1 MGGYVNRT
9 KIAQLY
15 THAETLGGQ
24 TVTVAGWVKSV
35 RDMKNFGFVTLNDGS
50 CFRDLQVVM
59 NREALDNYDEIAHQN
74 VSAALICTGTVKL
87 TPDAPQPFEL
97 SATSIEVEGVSAP
110 DYPLQ
115 KKRAT
120 VEFLRTQQHLRS
132 RTNLFRAVFRVRS
145 VEVTGSAYYTADEIR
160 AACGVAQGDNLLTLS
175 RARIA
180 GNIMAEL
187 PYVSTVQVTRRLPDT
202 LELTVTEYDV
212 TYAAQGAD
220 GASYLITADGKITE
234 KIDETA
240 ARGHI
245 AVTGLQLAD
254 PVVGQQLTVA
264 GDDDVAAQGQHD
276 ALCALLQALEEA
288 GLTKKAASVAV
299 PSSYELSFW
308 YGDQY
313 EVKLGNSENLPYKLA
328 YLEKVLESLADY
340 QTGTID
346 LSFSEGSE
354 ARFTPKQ

>member
-1 MGGYVNRT
+1 MQASYYSKLKGNVVGLNVGEPGQILRRGGLTR
-9 KIAQLY
+9 
-15 THAETLGGQ
+15 GG
-24 TVTVAGWVKSV
+24 T
-35 RDMKNFGFVTLNDGS
+35 
-50 CFRDLQVVM
+50 
-59 NREALDNYDEIAHQN
+59 AL
-74 VSAALICTGTVKL
+74 V
-87 TPDAPQPFEL
+87 L
-97 SATSIEVEGVSAP
+97 SARGEELNLVGRHVERHAGCAV
-110 DYPLQ
+110 
-115 KKRAT
+115 
-120 VEFLRTQQHLRS
+120 RTL
-132 RTNLFRAVFRVRS
+132 
-145 VEVTGSAYYTADEIR
+145 I
-160 AACGVAQGDNLLTLS
+160 
-175 RARIA
+175 
-180 GNIMAEL
+180 
-187 PYVSTVQVTRRLPDT
+187 
-202 LELTVTEYDV
+202 
-212 TYAAQGAD
+212 GA
-220 GASYLITADGKITE
+220 
-234 KIDETA
+234 
-240 ARGHI
+240 
-245 AVTGLQLAD
+245 GLQLAD

>member
-1 MGGYVNRT
+1 MEHEKNEPRRRPPERNSRA
-9 KIAQLY
+9 AQ
-15 THAETLGGQ
+15 AAQ
-24 TVTVAGWVKSV
+24 QR
-35 RDMKNFGFVTLNDGS
+35 RDQ
-50 CFRDLQVVM
+50 R
-59 NREALDNYDEIAHQN
+59 REQAH
-74 VSAALICTGTVKL
+74 LE
-87 TPDAPQPFEL
+87 EL
-97 SATSIEVEGVSAP
+97 R
-110 DYPLQ
+110 Q
-115 KKRAT
+115 KQRKRARH
-120 VEFLRTQQHLRS
+120 RTRRRINPGVWKRILIMAAVVAAVVLS
-132 RTNLFRAVFRVRS
+132 MVLFFRVRS
-145 VEVTGSAYYTADEIR
+145 VEVTGSAYYPADEIR

>member
-1 MGGYVNRT
+1 MEHEKNEPRRRPPERNSRA
-9 KIAQLY
+9 AQ
-15 THAETLGGQ
+15 AAQ
-24 TVTVAGWVKSV
+24 QR
-35 RDMKNFGFVTLNDGS
+35 RDQ
-50 CFRDLQVVM
+50 R
-59 NREALDNYDEIAHQN
+59 REQAH
-74 VSAALICTGTVKL
+74 LE
-87 TPDAPQPFEL
+87 EL
-97 SATSIEVEGVSAP
+97 R
-110 DYPLQ
+110 Q
-115 KKRAT
+115 KQRKRARH
-120 VEFLRTQQHLRS
+120 RTRRRINPGVWKRILIMAAVVAAVVLS
-132 RTNLFRAVFRVRS
+132 MVLFFRVRS

-276 ALCALLQALEEA
+276 ALCALLQAREEA
-288 GLTKKAASVAV
+288 GLTKRPHPSPCRAPMSSRSGTAISTRSSWEIPRISPISWPILKRCSKASRITRPARSIC
-299 PSSYELSFW
+299 PSAREARPDSPRS
-308 YGDQY
+308 
-313 EVKLGNSENLPYKLA
+313 SENDTENVNYFLKS
-328 YLEKVLESLADY
+328 EKVY
-340 QTGTID
+340 
-346 LSFSEGSE
+346 
-354 ARFTPKQ
+354 

>member
-1 MGGYVNRT
+1 MAAV
-9 KIAQLY
+9 
-15 THAETLGGQ
+15 
-24 TVTVAGWVKSV
+24 VAA
-35 RDMKNFGFVTLNDGS
+35 
-50 CFRDLQVVM
+50 VV
-59 NREALDNYDEIAHQN
+59 
-74 VSAALICTGTVKL
+74 
-87 TPDAPQPFEL
+87 L
-97 SATSIEVEGVSAP
+97 SMV
-110 DYPLQ
+110 
-115 KKRAT
+115 
-120 VEFLRTQQHLRS
+120 
-132 RTNLFRAVFRVRS
+132 LFFRVRS

-245 AVTGLQLAD
+245 AVTGLQL
-254 PVVGQQLTVA
+254 
-264 GDDDVAAQGQHD
+264 
-276 ALCALLQALEEA
+276 QALEEA

>member
-1 MGGYVNRT
+1 MEHEKNEPRRRPPERNSRA
-9 KIAQLY
+9 AQAAQQRRDQRREQAHLEERRRINPGVWKRILIM
-15 THAETLGGQ
+15 AA
-24 TVTVAGWVKSV
+24 VVAA
-35 RDMKNFGFVTLNDGS
+35 
-50 CFRDLQVVM
+50 VV
-59 NREALDNYDEIAHQN
+59 
-74 VSAALICTGTVKL
+74 
-87 TPDAPQPFEL
+87 L
-97 SATSIEVEGVSAP
+97 SMV
-110 DYPLQ
+110 
-115 KKRAT
+115 
-120 VEFLRTQQHLRS
+120 
-132 RTNLFRAVFRVRS
+132 LFFRVRS

>member
-1 MGGYVNRT
+1 MEHEKNEPRRRPPERNSRA
-9 KIAQLY
+9 AQ
-15 THAETLGGQ
+15 AAQ
-24 TVTVAGWVKSV
+24 QR
-35 RDMKNFGFVTLNDGS
+35 RDQ
-50 CFRDLQVVM
+50 R
-59 NREALDNYDEIAHQN
+59 REQAH
-74 VSAALICTGTVKL
+74 LE
-87 TPDAPQPFEL
+87 EL
-97 SATSIEVEGVSAP
+97 R
-110 DYPLQ
+110 Q
-115 KKRAT
+115 KQRKRARH
-120 VEFLRTQQHLRS
+120 RTRRRINPGVWKRILIMAAVVAAVVLS
-132 RTNLFRAVFRVRS
+132 MVLFFRVRS

-202 LELTVTEYDV
+202 LELTVTEYDI

-245 AVTGLQLAD
+245 AVTG
-254 PVVGQQLTVA
+254 QQLKVA

>member
-1 MGGYVNRT
+1 MAAV
-9 KIAQLY
+9 
-15 THAETLGGQ
+15 
-24 TVTVAGWVKSV
+24 VAA
-35 RDMKNFGFVTLNDGS
+35 
-50 CFRDLQVVM
+50 VV
-59 NREALDNYDEIAHQN
+59 
-74 VSAALICTGTVKL
+74 
-87 TPDAPQPFEL
+87 L
-97 SATSIEVEGVSAP
+97 SMV
-110 DYPLQ
+110 
-115 KKRAT
+115 
-120 VEFLRTQQHLRS
+120 
-132 RTNLFRAVFRVRS
+132 LFFRVRS

-264 GDDDVAAQGQHD
+264 GDDDVAAQGQHIAHTGLRQLVQD
-276 ALCALLQALEEA
+276 AGGTGLGGGGRGPADRGVCPGTVSGRGGRLFVGGALYRRLLPHGAA
-288 GLTKKAASVAV
+288 KGLYRVR
-299 PSSYELSFW
+299 PGLLW
-308 YGDQY
+308 G
-313 EVKLGNSENLPYKLA
+313 GNSGNFGRPWHR
-328 YLEKVLESLADY
+328 
-340 QTGTID
+340 GPIP
-346 LSFSEGSE
+346 G
-354 ARFTPKQ
+354 

>member
-1 MGGYVNRT
+1 MATRRSNKRKQRDRGRFGALY
-9 KIAQLY
+9 KIFSLIII
-15 THAETLGGQ
+15 L
-24 TVTVAGWVKSV
+24 VVVAAG
-35 RDMKNFGFVTLNDGS
+35 
-50 CFRDLQVVM
+50 CVV
-59 NREALDNYDEIAHQN
+59 
-74 VSAALICTGTVKL
+74 
-87 TPDAPQPFEL
+87 F
-97 SATSIEVEGVSAP
+97 
-110 DYPLQ
+110 
-115 KKRAT
+115 
-120 VEFLRTQQHLRS
+120 
-132 RTNLFRAVFRVRS
+132 FRVETITVDGEERYTAA
-145 VEVTGSAYYTADEIR
+145 EVT
-160 AACGVAQGDNLLTLS
+160 AASGVEQGDNLFLLD
-175 RARIA
+175 RLGIARR
-180 GNIMAEL
+180 IMAEL

>member
-1 MGGYVNRT
+1 MEHEKNEPRRRPPERNSRA
-9 KIAQLY
+9 AQ
-15 THAETLGGQ
+15 AAQ
-24 TVTVAGWVKSV
+24 QR
-35 RDMKNFGFVTLNDGS
+35 RDQ
-50 CFRDLQVVM
+50 R
-59 NREALDNYDEIAHQN
+59 REQAH
-74 VSAALICTGTVKL
+74 LE
-87 TPDAPQPFEL
+87 EL
-97 SATSIEVEGVSAP
+97 R
-110 DYPLQ
+110 Q
-115 KKRAT
+115 KQRKRARH
-120 VEFLRTQQHLRS
+120 RTRRRINPGVWKRILIMAAVVAAVVLS
-132 RTNLFRAVFRVRS
+132 MVLFFRVRS

-220 GASYLITADGKITE
+220 GKITE

-254 PVVGQQLTVA
+254 PAVGQQLKVA

>member
-1 MGGYVNRT
+1 MEHEKNEPRRRPPERNSRA
-9 KIAQLY
+9 AQ
-15 THAETLGGQ
+15 AAQ
-24 TVTVAGWVKSV
+24 QR
-35 RDMKNFGFVTLNDGS
+35 RDQ
-50 CFRDLQVVM
+50 R
-59 NREALDNYDEIAHQN
+59 REQAH
-74 VSAALICTGTVKL
+74 LE
-87 TPDAPQPFEL
+87 EL
-97 SATSIEVEGVSAP
+97 R
-110 DYPLQ
+110 Q
-115 KKRAT
+115 KQRKRARH
-120 VEFLRTQQHLRS
+120 RTRRRINPGVWKRILIMAAVVAAVVLS
-132 RTNLFRAVFRVRS
+132 MVLFFRVRS

-245 AVTGLQLAD
+245 AVTGLQLAG
-254 PVVGQQLTVA
+254 P
-264 GDDDVAAQGQHD
+264 DDDVAAQGQHD

>member
-1 MGGYVNRT
+1 MEHEKNEPRRRPPERNSRA
-9 KIAQLY
+9 AQ
-15 THAETLGGQ
+15 AAQ
-24 TVTVAGWVKSV
+24 QR
-35 RDMKNFGFVTLNDGS
+35 RDQ
-50 CFRDLQVVM
+50 R
-59 NREALDNYDEIAHQN
+59 REQAH
-74 VSAALICTGTVKL
+74 LE
-87 TPDAPQPFEL
+87 EL
-97 SATSIEVEGVSAP
+97 RRK
-110 DYPLQ
+110 Q
-115 KKRAT
+115 RKRARH
-120 VEFLRTQQHLRS
+120 RTRRRINPGVWKRILIMAAVVAAVVLS
-132 RTNLFRAVFRVRS
+132 MVLFFRVRS

-254 PVVGQQLTVA
+254 PV
-264 GDDDVAAQGQHD
+264 
-276 ALCALLQALEEA
+276 CALLQALEEA

>member
-1 MGGYVNRT
+1 
-9 KIAQLY
+9 
-15 THAETLGGQ
+15 
-24 TVTVAGWVKSV
+24 
-35 RDMKNFGFVTLNDGS
+35 
-50 CFRDLQVVM
+50 
-59 NREALDNYDEIAHQN
+59 
-74 VSAALICTGTVKL
+74 
-87 TPDAPQPFEL
+87 
-97 SATSIEVEGVSAP
+97 
-110 DYPLQ
+110 
-115 KKRAT
+115 
-120 VEFLRTQQHLRS
+120 
-132 RTNLFRAVFRVRS
+132 
-145 VEVTGSAYYTADEIR
+145 
-160 AACGVAQGDNLLTLS
+160 
-175 RARIA
+175 
-180 GNIMAEL
+180 MAEL

>member
-1 MGGYVNRT
+1 MEHEKNEPRRRPPERNSRA
-9 KIAQLY
+9 AQ
-15 THAETLGGQ
+15 AAQ
-24 TVTVAGWVKSV
+24 QR
-35 RDMKNFGFVTLNDGS
+35 RDQ
-50 CFRDLQVVM
+50 R
-59 NREALDNYDEIAHQN
+59 REQAH
-74 VSAALICTGTVKL
+74 LE
-87 TPDAPQPFEL
+87 EL
-97 SATSIEVEGVSAP
+97 R
-110 DYPLQ
+110 Q
-115 KKRAT
+115 KQRKRARH
-120 VEFLRTQQHLRS
+120 RTRRRINPGVWKRILIMAAVVAAVVLS
-132 RTNLFRAVFRVRS
+132 MVLFFRVRS

-254 PVVGQQLTVA
+254 PAIGQQLKVA
-264 GDDDVAAQGQHD
+264 GDDDDD